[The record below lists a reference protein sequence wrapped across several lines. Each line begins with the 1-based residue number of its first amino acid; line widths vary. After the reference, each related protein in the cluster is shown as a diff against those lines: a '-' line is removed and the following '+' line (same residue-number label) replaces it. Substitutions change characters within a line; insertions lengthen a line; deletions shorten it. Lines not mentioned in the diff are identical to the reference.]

1 MAPPQPRVAPTFFAF
16 LPHSVQKS
24 RSDPTVVGLD
34 PTSANPGFFT
44 ASGVQRDSGLQGILD
59 KRLQSLNPAKRTRLE
74 NLRFALVD
82 LTESIDRPKFAGHD
96 ELKQGGLGSMAKLAI
111 MNAAFQLKFDLSVI
125 ALRQSLTTKE
135 ALFKA
140 ARDEWNKTQV
150 RSANPTIKELHASN
164 PKIELHDKLVKVER
178 EPFPIPLPAR
188 GSMPDLERIF
198 DKLTVSGGVALTFEG
213 SDKILISNPARSS
226 GTPHTTPDCEK
237 YAHHDELTQ
246 SEDLKECRKLS
257 FAERLF
263 LTVDLSANAGAH
275 TCVENIGFCYIASC
289 LWQSDIYSPNRGGGL
304 WEGGSHG
311 HLVGDSLQWRGAPV
325 PRGAD
330 PQSCTAASMAAL
342 LTLMAQGR
350 LVDADSSAAMLHLMS
365 KRKQGLTNAA
375 GQSVFS
381 YTRSGFQTGL
391 ARLPDGKRRFRLTEF
406 HSKLG
411 IGNFENDCAL
421 VVRRESRQEAAGL
434 VEKDLR
440 YIATGFDAGNAGP
453 LGELIV
459 ELDMAI
465 QENNGFTPRDRDPLV
480 T

>member
-1 MAPPQPRVAPTFFAF
+1 
-16 LPHSVQKS
+16 
-24 RSDPTVVGLD
+24 
-34 PTSANPGFFT
+34 
-44 ASGVQRDSGLQGILD
+44 
-59 KRLQSLNPAKRTRLE
+59 
-74 NLRFALVD
+74 
-82 LTESIDRPKFAGHD
+82 
-96 ELKQGGLGSMAKLAI
+96 MAKLAI
-111 MNAAFQLKFDLSVI
+111 MNAAYQLKFDLSI
-125 ALRQSLTTKE
+125 MALRKSLTTKE
-135 ALFKA
+135 ELFKA

-150 RSANPTIKELHASN
+150 RIPNPTVKELHASN
-164 PKIELHDKLVKVER
+164 PKIELHDNLVKVER

-198 DKLTVSGGVALTFEG
+198 DKLTVSGGVELTFEG
-213 SDKILISNPARSS
+213 SDKILVGDPARNS
-226 GTPHTTPDCEK
+226 GIPHTTPAAEK
-237 YAHHDELTQ
+237 YAHHDQRTN
-246 SEDLKECRKLS
+246 SEDLKECRKLT

-263 LTVDLSANAGAH
+263 LTVDLSSNAGAH
-275 TCVENIGFCYIASC
+275 TCVENIGFCYIASP

-325 PRGAD
+325 PSGAD

-350 LVDADSSAAMLHLMS
+350 LVDRESSAAMLHLMS
-365 KRKQGLTNAA
+365 KRKQGLTLFN
-375 GQSVFS
+375 GRSINS
-381 YTRSGFQTGL
+381 YTRSGFQSGL
-391 ARLPDGKRRFRLTEF
+391 ALLPDGKRRFRLTQF

-411 IGNFENDCAL
+411 IGNHENDCGF
-421 VVRRESRQEAAGL
+421 VVRRETRQESSGT

-440 YIATGFDAGNAGP
+440 YIATGFDSGNEGP

-465 QENNGFTPRDRDPLV
+465 QENNGFTPRDRDPAL